1 MPARHGDHSDKVFA
15 SSTRNTPSSA
25 PRKRWGSPVT
35 EHLHRQDYTPEAEA
49 PLAGIRVVDMS
60 RLVAGNMVTHML
72 ADFGADVVK
81 IEDPVRGDDLRNWK
95 VEGIATYWKV
105 YARNKRSLTLDYRAP
120 KGRELLAALLGTA
133 HVVVENFVPGRL
145 EKYGLGPD
153 WLHDINDRLI
163 IVRVSGW
170 GQSGPYAHKPGFGSL
185 VEAMSGF
192 AAMNGFSDR
201 PPILPPLALA
211 DMVSG
216 LYGASATM
224 IALRHI
230 EVGGGKG
237 QVIDLSLFEPMLAV
251 LGPQA
256 ANHALTGMVA
266 PRFGSRSPT
275 AAPRNVY
282 ECSDGKF
289 VALSASMQSMAE
301 KLFQTMGRPDLIA
314 DPRYATNTD
323 RVRNDDALDP
333 IVADFMRQR
342 TQAENLALFDEAG
355 VTVGPVCDASDLVAH
370 PYIQGRQSLVE
381 LPDDEMGQLP
391 MHNVTP
397 RLSGTPGQLRRP
409 APKLGEHTAEL
420 LTELGIDAER
430 QAQLKAGGVI

>member
-1 MPARHGDHSDKVFA
+1 MTD
-15 SSTRNTPSSA
+15 N
-25 PRKRWGSPVT
+25 
-35 EHLHRQDYTPEAEA
+35 LHRQDYERDAVA
-49 PLAGIRVVDMS
+49 PLAGIRVVDLS
-60 RLVAGNMVTHML
+60 RLVAGNMVTHVL
-72 ADFGADVVK
+72 ADFGAEVIK
-81 IEDPVRGDDLRNWK
+81 IEDPVRGDDLRNWR
-95 VEGIATYWKV
+95 VEGVSTYWKV
-105 YARNKRSLTLDYRAP
+105 YARNKKSLTLDYRSP
-120 KGRELLAALLGTA
+120 EGREVFAELLKTA

-153 WLHDINDRLI
+153 WLHSVNDKLI

-170 GQSGPYAHKPGFGSL
+170 GQDGPFRHKPGFGSL

-192 AAMNGFSDR
+192 AAMNGYGDR

-211 DMVSG
+211 DMVAG

-230 EVGGGKG
+230 EMNGGKG
-237 QVIDLSLFEPMLAV
+237 QVVDLSLFEPMLAI

-256 ANHALTGMVA
+256 ANYALTGDVV
-266 PRFGSRSPT
+266 PRIGSRSTT
-275 AAPRNVY
+275 ASPRNVY

-301 KLFQTMGRPDLIA
+301 KLFQTMGRPELIS

-323 RVRNDDALDP
+323 RVRNDLELDA
-333 IVADFMRQR
+333 IVADFMRER
-342 TQAENLALFDEAG
+342 TQEENLAIFDAAG
-355 VTVGPVCDASDLVAH
+355 VTVGPVCDASDLGSH
-370 PYIQGRQSLVE
+370 PYIQGRKALIE

-397 RLSGTPGQLRRP
+397 RLSETPGAIRTP
-409 APKLGEHTAEL
+409 APKLGEHTAEIL
-420 LTELGIDAER
+420 SELGIPSDK
-430 QAQLKAGGVI
+430 QAQLKTGGVV

>member
-1 MPARHGDHSDKVFA
+1 MTD
-15 SSTRNTPSSA
+15 N
-25 PRKRWGSPVT
+25 
-35 EHLHRQDYTPEAEA
+35 LHRQDYERDAVA
-49 PLAGIRVVDMS
+49 PLAGIRVVDLS
-60 RLVAGNMVTHML
+60 RLVAGNMVTHVL
-72 ADFGADVVK
+72 ADFGAEVIK
-81 IEDPVRGDDLRNWK
+81 IEDPVRGDDLRNWR
-95 VEGIATYWKV
+95 VEGVSTYWKV
-105 YARNKRSLTLDYRAP
+105 YARNKKSLTLDYRTP
-120 KGRELLAALLGTA
+120 EGREVFAELLKTA

-153 WLHDINDRLI
+153 WLHSVNDKLI

-170 GQSGPYAHKPGFGSL
+170 GQDGPFRHKPGFGSL

-192 AAMNGFSDR
+192 AAMNGYGDR

-211 DMVSG
+211 DMVAG

-230 EVGGGKG
+230 EMNGGKG
-237 QVIDLSLFEPMLAV
+237 QVVDLSLFEPMLAI

-256 ANHALTGMVA
+256 ANYALTGDVV
-266 PRFGSRSPT
+266 PRIGSRSTT
-275 AAPRNVY
+275 ASPRNVY

-301 KLFQTMGRPDLIA
+301 KLFQTMGRPELIS

-323 RVRNDDALDP
+323 RVRNDLELDA
-333 IVADFMRQR
+333 IVADFMRER
-342 TQAENLALFDEAG
+342 TQEENLAIFDAAG
-355 VTVGPVCDASDLVAH
+355 VTVGPVCDASDLGSH
-370 PYIQGRQSLVE
+370 PYIQGREALVE

-397 RLSGTPGQLRRP
+397 RLSGTPGAIRTP
-409 APKLGEHTAEL
+409 APKLGEHTAEIL
-420 LTELGIDAER
+420 SELGIPCDR
-430 QAQLKAGGVI
+430 QAQLKTGGVV